1 MSRHGQLRVLIFM
14 TQALTTLVVHSCV
27 LIPSWISRLSN
38 YILGSSH
45 SESTLV
51 SRPPSP
57 LDASDVQLFSCSKQ
71 AERMDCGSHR
81 KFLPPTTCGNFSC
94 NIFSTTG
101 YTCHTES
108 RLVASHSLC
117 HQGLKQS
124 LSQSLHSVRWG
135 SSLRYAPADF
145 YL

>member
-1 MSRHGQLRVLIFM
+1 
-14 TQALTTLVVHSCV
+14 
-27 LIPSWISRLSN
+27 
-38 YILGSSH
+38 
-45 SESTLV
+45 
-51 SRPPSP
+51 
-57 LDASDVQLFSCSKQ
+57 
-71 AERMDCGSHR
+71 MDCGSHR

-124 LSQSLHSVRWG
+124 RYRSLCIQYVDVVHSDTCPLTSTRRLCCTDVR
-135 SSLRYAPADF
+135 SSLLAYMVIRNLISYAVYSFRSSLKTWHKFRGESAVSCRHHHTLPR
-145 YL
+145 LT